1 MEHSAPVILSLV
13 RVNNFLDFRNPQITY
28 KPKEPNKLFFLA
40 LSLVFLFLCTLPFP
54 IHCHATT
61 PGEEYKKIQREIKKQ
76 KKKLK
81 SVERRERSI
90 LADIEEFDQQLSLVE
105 SEIRKYRRRIKNTE
119 SEILKVEAD
128 ISLIRSNIDRQ
139 REWIKRKLRALQ
151 KYGLTSDLVMFLSST
166 DDISQLMK
174 RWKYL
179 QQVARYE
186 HKMLN
191 AYHENLNVLYERE
204 KKLTVLKAELLRNE
218 EKVRLKEE
226 DLTEKK
232 KDKEVILAS
241 VRGEKSSYKK
251 MLKELKEASKKLLE
265 IIRESEKADTYGAK
279 GFTRLKG
286 NLPWPVEGSIAVPY
300 GSQKDPQFNT
310 PVFRSGIFIQ
320 ANENISVKAVHI
332 GKVVFAEWFK
342 GYGKLMIVNH
352 GDGYHT
358 LYGSLSEIFSK
369 VGDIINKEQIIGQVG
384 NSGIV
389 NASGLYFEL
398 RYKGKPLDPVQWLK
412 KK

>member
-1 MEHSAPVILSLV
+1 MEHSTQGFLSLV
-13 RVNNFLDFRNPQITY
+13 RVNSF
-28 KPKEPNKLFFLA
+28 KKPNKLFFLA
-40 LSLVFLFLCTLPFP
+40 LSFVFLFLCSLSFP
-54 IHCHATT
+54 IDCHATT
-61 PGEEYKKIQREIKKQ
+61 TSEEEYEKIQREIKKQ
-76 KKKLK
+76 KNKLK
-81 SVERRERSI
+81 KAERRERSI
-90 LADIEEFDQQLSLVE
+90 LTDIEETDQQLSLVE
-105 SEIRKYRRRIKNTE
+105 AELRKYRRKLKNTE
-119 SEILKVEAD
+119 SEILKVETD

-179 QQVARYE
+179 QQVSLYE
-186 HKMLN
+186 HKMLTV
-191 AYHENLNVLYERE
+191 YHENLNVLHERE
-204 KKLTVLKAELLRNE
+204 EKLTVLKAELLRNE
-218 EKVRLKEE
+218 EEVRLKEK

-232 KDKEVILAS
+232 TDKEVLLAS
-241 VRGEKSSYKK
+241 VREKKSSYEK
-251 MLKELKEASKKLLE
+251 MLEELKEESKRLLE
-265 IIRESEKADTYGAK
+265 IIRESEKADTFRAK

-286 NLPWPVEGSIAVPY
+286 NLPWPVEGSIAIPY
-300 GSQKDPQFNT
+300 GSQKDPQFHT

-320 ANENISVKAVHI
+320 TGKNLSVKAVHL

-358 LYGSLSEIFSK
+358 LYGSLSETFSN
-369 VGDIINKEQIIGQVG
+369 VGDIINKGQIIGQVG
-384 NSGIV
+384 DSGIL
-389 NASGLYFEL
+389 NAPGLYFEV
-398 RYKGKPLDPVQWLK
+398 RYKGKPLDPAQWLK